1 MSEGNSGVQLLKFL
15 VKIAIFILKLIPG
28 LIKLIIKGIK
38 AIIKMFRKKKSV
50 PNIEPTES

>member
-50 PNIEPTES
+50 QNTEPTES

>member
-28 LIKLIIKGIK
+28 LIKLIIKGIQ

-50 PNIEPTES
+50 PNIEPTEG

>member
-28 LIKLIIKGIK
+28 LIKLIIKGIQ
-38 AIIKMFRKKKSV
+38 AIIRMFRKKKSV
-50 PNIEPTES
+50 ANIEPTES

>member
-38 AIIKMFRKKKSV
+38 AIINMFRKKKSV